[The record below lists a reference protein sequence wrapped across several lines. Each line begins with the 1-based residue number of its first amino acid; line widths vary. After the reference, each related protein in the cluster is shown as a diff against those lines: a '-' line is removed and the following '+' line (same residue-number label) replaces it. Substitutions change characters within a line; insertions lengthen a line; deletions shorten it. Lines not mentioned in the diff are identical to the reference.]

1 MFKGSVSS
9 LFRFLLLVLALVPA
23 AYSQTVSIRA
33 DAWFPINGSP
43 GDELPGFQ
51 IELAQKVFDSV
62 DYRLMPWNRAVEEVG
77 EGKFDCVVGAYIDDT
92 PGFIMPKENW
102 GMDQTG
108 VFTAAND
115 TWAYTDTE
123 SLLSR
128 KVGVIRGYDYDEAID
143 GYIESR
149 KDVFKP
155 MGGNDALTKN
165 IRKLAANRLDT
176 VIESVPVMQAK
187 LRELGLEGQFKL
199 AGALTEPQPLYI
211 ACSPNNPNSQQLIT
225 KVDQVTQQLRES
237 GELERIMQKYGLTD
251 WK

>member
-1 MFKGSVSS
+1 MFKGNVSS
-9 LFRFLLLVLALVPA
+9 FFKCFLVMYTFISA

-33 DAWFPINGSP
+33 DEWFPINGTP

-51 IELAQKVFDSV
+51 IELAQRVFDSV
-62 DYRLMPWNRAVEEVG
+62 DYRLMPWNRAVEEV
-77 EGKFDCVVGAYIDDT
+77 EAGKFDCVVGSYIDDT
-92 PGFIMPKENW
+92 PGFLLPEENW

-108 VFTAAND
+108 VFASATD
-115 TWAYTDTE
+115 SWTYTGPE

-149 KDVFKP
+149 KDVFKAL
-155 MGGNDALTKN
+155 GGNDALTKN

-199 AGALTEPQPLYI
+199 VGAVTEPQPLYI
-211 ACSPNNPNSQQLIT
+211 ACSPNNPNSKQLIT
-225 KVDQVTQQLRES
+225 KINQVTRQLRES
-237 GELERIMQKYGLTD
+237 GELEQIMQKYGLTD